1 MGLPF
6 HVNRVKAIQQYQDF
20 LTGTL
25 AQAGFKVT
33 VQTSQGRLISQM
45 LVDGELDAIMYD
57 DKSWTEGR
65 NKTVSVSFP
74 IIRTRARVF
83 YLSDHKKF
91 SEEKLKKFKG
101 GFSTNNI
108 VLNKEA
114 SRRKLKYIN
123 TSSPLQ
129 SVVDLLGGKI
139 DYFVA
144 IQEVGL
150 SVVDSHPEAKG
161 RVVMGKTVFHEV
173 PVYLTFARKFEPDLS
188 RIEEAFRKALTGDLS
203 KYPLIMENL
212 NKEP

>member
-6 HVNRVKAIQQYQDF
+6 HVKRVKAIQQYQDF

-33 VQTSQGRLISQM
+33 VQTSQGRLVSQM

-83 YLSDHKKF
+83 YLSDNKKF
-91 SEEKLKKFKG
+91 NEEKLRKFKG
-101 GFSTNNI
+101 GVSTNNI
-108 VLNKEA
+108 SLNKEA
-114 SRRKLKYIN
+114 ARRKLKYIN

-150 SVVDSHPEAKG
+150 SVVESHPEAKG
-161 RVVMGKTVFHEV
+161 KVVMGKTVFLEA
-173 PVYLTFARKFEPDLS
+173 PLYMTFAKKFEPDMPK
-188 RIEEAFRKALTGDLS
+188 IEEAFRKALTGDLS
-203 KYPLIMENL
+203 KYPLIMDNL
-212 NKEP
+212 NRAP